1 MAKASATIGV
11 NGAGFER
18 GLDNMRKQAGKFGSD
33 IKSTIAG
40 AFAFGAVASFFSK
53 FASEMDRVG
62 KLATRL
68 GETTEAIQQI
78 GGAAELAGADLEMV
92 VKSLTRIEIAARK
105 GGETFKATGIA
116 QDEFIGAT
124 SQNKLVMLA
133 EAYQAAVG
141 DQDKMLAMMEL
152 LGSKGQDLIP
162 LLKQGPD
169 ALRESMAGIPV
180 VSDQVIRATEALND
194 KVSAFGKDAVARFG
208 AFIGVMQQA
217 GVMAQKVGPII
228 MKALVFP
235 PSIFFNWGKLKE
247 KVDEGWMAI
256 ADLDKTAEEFAKN
269 QKERAAAAQGI
280 IDAEAI
286 EEATEALKEAAR
298 LQEQIAKAQEGIEK
312 TLRDRALERMSIED
326 RIAELKKEQDE
337 AAQRMETAGIP
348 ELERVEAMKKVLD
361 LEKQIESEQ
370 DKQRKA
376 AESAA
381 KEAEAQ
387 QEEILNAKARLFA
400 EEDRQ
405 MLAALDPAERAK
417 ILEARQTALMQ
428 ESDLAKSQGDELTA
442 AEKKLEALQMQDSI
456 NRALEEAA
464 PKQEGAEASSS
475 SRSIVASSLAS
486 VGGGGGSY
494 VSGFDPQV
502 RELREQTAL
511 LRQLVNVA
519 TTEQQAPS
527 KASEAF

>member
-40 AFAFGAVASFFSK
+40 AFAFGAVAAFFSK
-53 FASEMDRVG
+53 FASEMDRVA
-62 KLATRL
+62 KLASRF

-92 VKSLTRIEIAARK
+92 VKALTRIEIEARK
-105 GGETFKATGIA
+105 GSDTFKAAGIA
-116 QDEFIGAT
+116 QEEFVGAT
-124 SQNKLVMLA
+124 SQRKLVMLA
-133 EAYQAAVG
+133 EAYQAAG
-141 DQDKMLAMMEL
+141 SDQEKMLAIMQL
-152 LGSKGQDLIP
+152 LGNRAQDLIP

-169 ALRESMAGIPV
+169 ALRESMEGVPV
-180 VSDQVIRATEALND
+180 VADQVVRSMEILND
-194 KVSAFGKDAVARFG
+194 TIETVGKMAQQAFGSLL
-208 AFIGVMQQA
+208 GVLQQ
-217 GVMAQKVGPII
+217 VY
-228 MKALVFP
+228 VFTR
-235 PSIFFNWGKLKE
+235 SILSG
-247 KVDEGWMAI
+247 EGFEAAMIAI
-256 ADLDKTAEEFAKN
+256 ADLDKSAEQFASN
-269 QKERAAAAQGI
+269 QRARANAPPL
-280 IDAEAI
+280 IDP
-286 EEATEALKEAAR
+286 EELKEAAR
-298 LQEQIAKAQEGIEK
+298 LQDQIAKAQEGIEK
-312 TLRDRALERMSIED
+312 TLRDRALERMSIEE
-326 RIAELKKEQDE
+326 RIAELKREQEE

-348 ELERVEAMKKVLD
+348 ELERIEALKKVLD

-387 QEEILNAKARLFA
+387 QEKLTRAQSDLAK

-417 ILEARQTALMQ
+417 LLQERQDALMQ
-428 ESDLAKSQGDELTA
+428 ESRTAGDDGDELTA
-442 AEKKLEALQMQDSI
+442 AEKKLEALQLQDSI
-456 NRALEEAA
+456 NRALEEAI
-464 PKQEGAEASSS
+464 PKQEDQASS
-475 SRSIVASSLAS
+475 SRSVISSSLAS

-527 KASEAF
+527 KAAEAF